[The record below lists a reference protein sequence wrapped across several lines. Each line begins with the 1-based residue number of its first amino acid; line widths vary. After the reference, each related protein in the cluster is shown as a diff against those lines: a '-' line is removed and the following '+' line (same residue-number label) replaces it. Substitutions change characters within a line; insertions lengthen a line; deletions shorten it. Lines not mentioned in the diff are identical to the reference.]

1 MALSA
6 LHLFSAIVTA
16 LLSSHPGR
24 LNRLAIHY
32 GCAGLR
38 VPIEA
43 NTHPL
48 AQGGVHPFPCPIQSP
63 GAEVVV
69 DGLPGR
75 EVVRQQSPGATA
87 ANDVE
92 DGVQDLA
99 GTVRLGTPSS
109 VREGEVRFEEGPLF
123 VGEVRSEEHT
133 SELQSRQYLVCR
145 LLLEKNISPFPC
157 VFHL

>member
-1 MALSA
+1 MRKY
-6 LHLFSAIVTA
+6 VPRV
-16 LLSSHPGR
+16 LL
-24 LNRLAIHY
+24 Y

-123 VGEVRSEEHT
+123 VGEVA
-133 SELQSRQYLVCR
+133 LVCFSHAR
-145 LLLEKNISPFPC
+145 YPTERVPQNPFSDS
-157 VFHL
+157 FMTEF